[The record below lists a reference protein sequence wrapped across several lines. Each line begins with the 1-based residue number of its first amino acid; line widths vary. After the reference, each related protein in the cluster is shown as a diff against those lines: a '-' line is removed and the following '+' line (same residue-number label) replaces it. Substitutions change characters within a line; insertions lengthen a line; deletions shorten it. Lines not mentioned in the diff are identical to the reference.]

1 MRVFYV
7 GVFPPER
14 DGISVKNENLFLA
27 LESKQS
33 KLVELNKIDLNRVK
47 RKDLRE
53 IARLISAILNRE
65 SRLIIGIS
73 SAGKSLDAFIQLLCA
88 LNKKCLSN
96 SVIMVMGGNLAKEVV
111 NDHAKIERLAQAKR
125 LFVETDQM
133 RQDFYKIGIQK
144 VSIYPNCRFQPQKKY
159 KVSVNKEKPVRC
171 LFFSDISKEKGS
183 DIALQAAAKLK
194 ETISIDFYG
203 KVKEDYQDEFTSE
216 IKFVEN
222 AAYRGLFRGSVEET
236 YRLMNEYDVLIFPSR
251 WRNEGVPGALIEA
264 KNAGLAIIA
273 SDICYNKE
281 IVEDQVDGIILK
293 ENTVEMLVEKLKC
306 LDQNRTLLHQL
317 KQGSLDSSRKFYVES
332 YCDYVLDEVTR

>member
-14 DGISVKNENLFLA
+14 DGISVKNENLFRA

-33 KLVELNKIDLNRVK
+33 NLVKLDKIDLNKVK
-47 RKDLRE
+47 RKNLKE
-53 IARLISAILNRE
+53 IARLIPVVLNRE

-73 SAGKSLDAFIQLLCA
+73 SAGKSLDAFIKLLHA

-111 NDHAKIERLAQAKR
+111 NDHAKTERLGQAKR
-125 LFVETDQM
+125 LFVETEQM
-133 RQDFYKIGIQK
+133 RQDFYKMGIHK
-144 VSIYPNCRFQPQKKY
+144 VSIYPNCRFQPEKEY
-159 KVSVNKEKPVRC
+159 KVSVNKGKLVRC

-183 DIALQAAAKLK
+183 DIALEAAAKLK

-203 KVKEDYQDEFTSE
+203 KIREDYQDEFISE
-216 IKFVEN
+216 IKLVKN

-236 YRLMNEYDVLIFPSR
+236 YRLMNEYDVLVFPSR

-264 KNAGLAIIA
+264 KIAGLAIIA

-281 IVEDQVDGIILK
+281 IVEDQVDGMILK

-306 LDQNRTLLHQL
+306 LDQNRDLLHQL
-317 KQGSLDSSRKFYVES
+317 KQGSLKSSRKFYVES
-332 YCDYVLDEVTR
+332 YSDNVMDEVTR

>member
-14 DGISVKNENLFLA
+14 DGISVKNANLFRA
-27 LESKQS
+27 LKSKQS
-33 KLVELNKIDLNRVK
+33 DLVKMDKIDLNKVK
-47 RKDLRE
+47 RKDLKE
-53 IARLISAILNRE
+53 IARLIAVILNRE

-73 SAGKSLDAFIQLLCA
+73 SAGKSLDAFIQLLHA

-111 NDHAKIERLAQAKR
+111 NDHAKTERLAQAKR

-133 RQDFYKIGIQK
+133 RHDFCKIGIRK
-144 VSIYPNCRFQPQKKY
+144 VSIYPNCRFKPEKEY

-183 DIALQAAAKLK
+183 DIALEAAAKLK

-203 KVKEDYQDEFTSE
+203 KIKEDYQNEFASE
-216 IKFVEN
+216 IELVKN
-222 AAYRGLFRGSVEET
+222 AVYRGLFRGTVEET
-236 YRLMNEYDVLIFPSR
+236 YSLMNEYDVLVFPSR

-264 KNAGLAIIA
+264 KIAGLTIIA

-281 IVEDQVDGIILK
+281 IVKDQVDGMILK
-293 ENTVEMLVEKLKC
+293 ENTVEMLVKKLKY
-306 LDQNRTLLHQL
+306 LDQNRDLLHQL
-317 KQGSLDSSRKFYVES
+317 KQESLESSRKFYVES
-332 YCDYVLDEVTR
+332 YCNYVLDEVTR